1 MNKNNIKNINPIIF
15 IKKVNDKH
23 KIIPLKK
30 TTLVLGANRHF
41 PPAVREWYNSI
52 YAYNKNIMNNLSI
65 IDKLLNSFIESYFN
79 LYFNNKT
86 LKSDPLSIR
95 DKRLS
100 FEKIFISKPDLKHT
114 SSKVIITLHI
124 YNEEQRYLN
133 SKLKYLLN
141 TLYPKKKNFFF
152 KGIKK
157 HTNLSLA
164 YNKSKFSFIK
174 ENLSLKSYLDNLY
187 SSICRRTDIE
197 EYLFNPITLENFEE
211 YKKLHEDIKFFLSIK
226 TLEDYRNLKKA
237 YEYILFYSFYEKNI
251 QKLSY
256 YKLLLNLNK
265 SKFENNFLSKLTG
278 LMINLYNKAI
288 EFNIINLKA
297 MNLNSDI
304 FTKAISMKLKDRNNK
319 LMRVLKAALFMVK
332 LPIFF
337 RIKEN
342 YKKLVL
348 RELLIN
354 RVNNLYNKSIISKC
368 NDYTLNKLLYN
379 LFTKTS
385 SIKINNKLSLNTS
398 KKKNN
403 FNKEIEKTILN
414 TLKYKNIYGARLEA
428 KGRLTKRFTASRSL
442 FKLK

>member
-23 KIIPLKK
+23 KIIPLK
-30 TTLVLGANRHF
+30 N
-41 PPAVREWYNSI
+41 
-52 YAYNKNIMNNLSI
+52 
-65 IDKLLNSFIESYFN
+65 
-79 LYFNNKT
+79 
-86 LKSDPLSIR
+86 
-95 DKRLS
+95 
-100 FEKIFISKPDLKHT
+100 T

-174 ENLSLKSYLDNLY
+174 ENLSLISYLDNLY

-251 QKLSY
+251 QELSY

>member
-52 YAYNKNIMNNLSI
+52 YAYNKNTMNNLSI

-251 QKLSY
+251 QELSY

>member
-52 YAYNKNIMNNLSI
+52 YAYNKNTMNNLSI

-251 QKLSY
+251 QELSY

-265 SKFENNFLSKLTG
+265 
-278 LMINLYNKAI
+278 
-288 EFNIINLKA
+288 
-297 MNLNSDI
+297 
-304 FTKAISMKLKDRNNK
+304 
-319 LMRVLKAALFMVK
+319 
-332 LPIFF
+332 
-337 RIKEN
+337 
-342 YKKLVL
+342 
-348 RELLIN
+348 
-354 RVNNLYNKSIISKC
+354 
-368 NDYTLNKLLYN
+368 LLYN
-379 LFTKTS
+379 LFTKIS

>member
-251 QKLSY
+251 QELSY

-297 MNLNSDI
+297 LNLISDI
-304 FTKAISMKLKDRNNK
+304 FLKTISIKLKDRTNK
-319 LMRVLKAALFMVK
+319 LITHLKAALFMVK

-342 YKKLVL
+342 YKKLVI

-368 NDYTLNKLLYN
+368 NDYTLNKLLYK
-379 LFTKTS
+379 LFPNSS
-385 SIKINNKLSLNTS
+385 SIKINNSLKTS
-398 KKKNN
+398 KNKYNL
-403 FNKEIEKTILN
+403 NKEIEKTILN
-414 TLKYKNIYGARLEA
+414 TLKYKDIYGARLEA